1 MIMLNEIFNKQKTQS
16 EKSLEALKKDFTTL
30 RTGKVNTHIL
40 DHITVDYYGTQTPLN
55 QVATVLASDA
65 STISITPWEKPLL
78 KTIESAIAAAN
89 IGVNPNNDGESV
101 KLFFPPMTREQREEN
116 VKQAKAMGEKAKV
129 SIRNIRKDANDAV
142 KKLEKDKAISE
153 DEAKKAYDEVQKLT
167 DTYTTKIDE
176 SVKNKESELLKR
188 FNDEF
193 RANL

>member
-1 MIMLNEIFNKQKTQS
+1 MIEEILNKQKQQS

-40 DHITVDYYGTQTPLN
+40 DHVSVDYYGTQTPLN

-101 KLFFPPMTREQREEN
+101 KLFFPPMTKEQREEN
-116 VKQAKAMGEKAKV
+116 AKQAKAMGEKAKV
-129 SIRNIRKDANDAV
+129 SIRNVRKDANDSV
-142 KKLEKDKAISE
+142 KKLEKDKSISE
-153 DEAKKAYDEVQKLT
+153 DEAKKALNDVQKLT
-167 DTYTTKIDE
+167 DNYTAKVDE
-176 SVKNKESELLKR
+176 IVKNKEAELLK
-188 FNDEF
+188 
-193 RANL
+193 L